1 MFWHWSQDIL
11 EQGIQDVLRIKHGPV
26 ERERDGLF
34 LILEVA
40 GSSTNNLEVN
50 TFGKEGLNSNHSK
63 ETCFASFWI
72 KGSEERG
79 TQWRAWEPIKISLL
93 RQNQPGSKNKKLDDV
108 VPLRPF
114 STTPF
119 WPLRGQKL
127 LARKEVDGEG
137 REDRIGKYR
146 RNPPT
151 FPFLTAVFQPEVHP
165 K

>member
-50 TFGKEGLNSNHSK
+50 TFGKEGINSNHSK

-79 TQWRAWEPIKISLL
+79 TQWRA
-93 RQNQPGSKNKKLDDV
+93 
-108 VPLRPF
+108 
-114 STTPF
+114 
-119 WPLRGQKL
+119 
-127 LARKEVDGEG
+127 
-137 REDRIGKYR
+137 
-146 RNPPT
+146 
-151 FPFLTAVFQPEVHP
+151 
-165 K
+165 